1 VLEIV
6 HLGAAGDLVEP
17 RVALGIVERHRR
29 AVREAADRA
38 TGIDAHEEVRGGVA
52 VERDAVAGR
61 EVEVPDAHAIVLEQ
75 QLRADLA
82 VGIGRRQLVG
92 VVGGVERTGFHR
104 RASITPVWSRAT
116 TARSVRAPTREG
128 QMSDPFS
135 YSGKRVVVTG
145 GATGVGAALLDLLVE
160 LDAANVTVLDV
171 KEPSGP
177 HHTFLQ
183 TDLAD
188 PDAVD
193 KAIAAIDGSVDVL
206 FNNAGVADTM
216 PPRTVIA
223 VNYLAL
229 RRLSEGLL
237 DRIGEGGAI
246 VNTASTAGGQWASH
260 LAQINEVLDLD
271 DWAKTLEWTDT
282 NLADMGV
289 MPYFFSKELVQ
300 VWTMRSSRPTVRR
313 GVRTNSVCPAPID

>member
-1 VLEIV
+1 
-6 HLGAAGDLVEP
+6 
-17 RVALGIVERHRR
+17 
-29 AVREAADRA
+29 
-38 TGIDAHEEVRGGVA
+38 
-52 VERDAVAGR
+52 
-61 EVEVPDAHAIVLEQ
+61 
-75 QLRADLA
+75 
-82 VGIGRRQLVG
+82 
-92 VVGGVERTGFHR
+92 
-104 RASITPVWSRAT
+104 
-116 TARSVRAPTREG
+116 
-128 QMSDPFS
+128 MSDPFS

-313 GVRTNSVCPAPID
+313 GVRTNSVCPAPIDTPLLDDFRKTMTDKLIDWTVSESSGELVTPREVATVLAFLGSEAASYVNGVNVLVDGGFTAALTTGQVDLSGIA